1 MAVLYRHIRLDKN
14 EPFYIGIGLNEKR
27 AFEKRKSKR
36 SIFWINIVKK
46 TEYRVEILFN
56 DLTWEQACQKEK
68 EFIMLYGRK
77 DLGTGTLV
85 NLTDGGEGT
94 ENRTYT
100 ITDETKSKISASLKG
115 RKISDESLQKRK
127 GYEWD
132 NDRKNKLSKKLKG
145 HNFSKKVKI
154 MIDGIIYESMKQASE
169 ILNIPYTTLQ
179 RKYKNNK
186 LPYEKKSK

>member
-1 MAVLYRHIRLDKN
+1 MALVYRHIRLDKN
-14 EPFYIGIGLNEKR
+14 EPFYIGIGVNEKR

-36 SIFWINIVKK
+36 SIFWTNIIKK
-46 TEYRVEILFN
+46 TDYRVEILFN
-56 DLTWEQACQKEK
+56 DLTWEQACAKEK
-68 EFIMLYGRK
+68 EFISLYGRK

-85 NLTDGGEGT
+85 NMTDGGEGA
-94 ENRTYT
+94 ENRIYT
-100 ITDETKSKISASLKG
+100 ITDETKLKISASLKG

-127 GYEWD
+127 KYKWSA
-132 NDRKNKLSKKLKG
+132 DRKNKLSEKLKG

-154 MIDGIIYESMKQASE
+154 IIDDIIYESMKEASE
-169 ILNIPYTTLQ
+169 ILNIPYSTLQ